1 VHTDKDTGQTLISGM
16 GELHLE
22 VIVDR
27 LRREFGVAVNQGNP
41 QVSYKETITKEVEA
55 EEVFQRE
62 LNGKGN
68 YAYVKFRLSPIALK
82 DLPED
87 AKNIFVNKISEE
99 KIPSEFWKPIE
110 EAVFSA
116 LNDGP
121 LISGNVE
128 RVRIELIDGD
138 YNPVDSNELAYRI
151 ATGIAISKGLR
162 DASPVIME
170 PIMLLTVI
178 APDEFVGDIL
188 NDINAKRGKIEIMRR
203 ENEFKQEIVAEVPLS
218 ELFGYSTRIRSLS
231 QGRAIYTL
239 EFKKY
244 EICPVQIQNAILKRI
259 RGYVE

>member
-1 VHTDKDTGQTLISGM
+1 M
-16 GELHLE
+16 
-22 VIVDR
+22 
-27 LRREFGVAVNQGNP
+27 
-41 QVSYKETITKEVEA
+41 
-55 EEVFQRE
+55 
-62 LNGKGN
+62 
-68 YAYVKFRLSPIALK
+68 
-82 DLPED
+82 
-87 AKNIFVNKISEE
+87 
-99 KIPSEFWKPIE
+99 
-110 EAVFSA
+110 
-116 LNDGP
+116 NDGP